1 MSTCHSNG
9 NRNLDFKLSLEYTC
23 LHLGFQLEQPLWAL
37 QMDIVFSPEMSCF
50 VSMVVA

>member
-9 NRNLDFKLSLEYTC
+9 NRNFKLSLEYTC